1 MIVEGIPRVLE
12 KSDQATEDAEFLAL
26 VRPCLTGAYRLAGFL
41 LCDAGEAEDAVQDG
55 LERAWNAW
63 PRLRDRA
70 SFAPW
75 FDRIVANACKDR
87 LRARKG
93 VRVLEL
99 DDDAALGG
107 HDPFRDALAR
117 DEVGRLIA
125 RLPLDQRLVVVLRF
139 WRDLPLEAIASRLD
153 VPLGTVKS
161 RLHYAMNTLRKEL
174 ERQNGGVRR

>member
-12 KSDQATEDAEFLAL
+12 RRDEATEATEFLAL

-41 LCDAGEAEDAVQDG
+41 LCDAGEAEDAVQDA

-70 SFAPW
+70 SFGAW

-93 VRVLEL
+93 IRVVEL
-99 DDDAALGG
+99 AEDSAIGG
-107 HDPFRDALAR
+107 DPFRQALAR
-117 DEVGRLIA
+117 DEVGRLVG
-125 RLPLDQRLVVVLRF
+125 RLPIDQRLVVVLRF
-139 WRDLPLEAIASRLD
+139 WRDLPLHEIAARLE

-174 ERQNGGVRR
+174 DRQNGEVRR